1 LRVKI
6 YTRSGDDGSTALGN
20 GQRVSKAGPR
30 VAAYGDVDELNSALG
45 ALRAESLPAPA
56 AGELARIQDALFHVG
71 AFLADP
77 SGRHRVPADLLHPV
91 WLERWIDAMEAEL
104 QPLRSF
110 ILPAGCRA
118 ATAAHLARSI
128 CRRAER
134 GIVALHESGETA
146 VADVLP
152 LLNRL
157 SDALFVCARW
167 LNLKAGIGDVAW
179 KGRG

>member
-1 LRVKI
+1 VKI

-20 GQRVSKAGPR
+20 GQRVSKAAQR

-45 ALRAESLPAPA
+45 VLRAEHLPARA
-56 AGELARIQDALFHVG
+56 EAELAHVQDALFHLG

-77 SGRHRVPADLLHPV
+77 TGRHRVPAELAHVV
-91 WLERWIDAMEAEL
+91 WLERWIDAMDAEL
-104 QPLRSF
+104 PPLRNF
-110 ILPAGCRA
+110 VLPAGSRPA
-118 ATAAHLARSI
+118 ALAHAARSI

-134 GIVALHESGETA
+134 AVVALRDSGEA
-146 VADVLP
+146 AAEEILP

-167 LNLKAGIGDVAW
+167 LNLHAGVGDVAW

>member
-1 LRVKI
+1 MKI

-20 GQRVSKAGPR
+20 GQRVSKAAHR

-45 ALRAESLPAPA
+45 VLRAEHLPERADA
-56 AGELARIQDALFHVG
+56 ELARVQDALFHVG

-77 SGRHRVPADLLHPV
+77 AGRHRVPAELLHVV
-91 WLERWIDAMEAEL
+91 WLERWIDAMDAEL
-104 QPLRSF
+104 PPLRSF
-110 ILPAGCRA
+110 VLPAGSRPA
-118 ATAAHLARSI
+118 ALAHSARSI

-134 GIVALHESGETA
+134 AVVALRDGGEAATGE
-146 VADVLP
+146 VLP

-167 LNLKAGIGDVAW
+167 LNLHAGVGDVAW